1 MADTEAARVLI
12 IGGGPAGYTAA
23 IYAARAG
30 LAPVCVEGYSS
41 GGQIIRSPRIDNFPG
56 YPQGVSG
63 NELAERMREQAVAFG
78 ARVVMADVESVDL
91 DGPPFSVNTAEERYL
106 AESVIIATGAEP
118 RQLGLPSEAEYE
130 GRGVCYCAICDGAF
144 FAGRRVAVIGAGNAA
159 VEDALMLSATAENVI
174 LVHRRNEFRA
184 AAHVLSTLEKSNVKL
199 LTPHVVNEILG
210 NEEAGVTGIR
220 VHDLDHGVTS
230 DVELEGIFI
239 AIGHDPTSGMF
250 APWLKIDERG
260 YLVTEPGSTATNV
273 PGVFAAGDVADS
285 KFRQAITAA
294 ATGCQAAIEAERW
307 LISRGAKRAATPGE
321 AGPRTVLRDRS

>member
-118 RQLGLPSEAEYE
+118 RQLRLPSEAEYE
-130 GRGVCYCAICDGAF
+130 GRGVCHSPICDGSF
-144 FAGRRVAVIGAGNAA
+144 LAGRRVAVIGRRHPARGG
-159 VEDALMLSATAENVI
+159 ALMLSGTA
-174 LVHRRNEFRA
+174 
-184 AAHVLSTLEKSNVKL
+184 
-199 LTPHVVNEILG
+199 G
-210 NEEAGVTGIR
+210 
-220 VHDLDHGVTS
+220 
-230 DVELEGIFI
+230 EL
-239 AIGHDPTSGMF
+239 
-250 APWLKIDERG
+250 
-260 YLVTEPGSTATNV
+260 V
-273 PGVFAAGDVADS
+273 PG
-285 KFRQAITAA
+285 
-294 ATGCQAAIEAERW
+294 
-307 LISRGAKRAATPGE
+307 
-321 AGPRTVLRDRS
+321 